1 MNPLPLTKEQKAQ
14 LIEMCNY
21 VNPYVK
27 FHFWI
32 YNDKDQGFIGYTE
45 TFVLGIKKTY
55 PALSIHWFE
64 YTILTLLP
72 AMVKDQYSRGN
83 IIGQVFFQ
91 RKHPVDM
98 IWVVYQLKFKGKK
111 S

>member
-1 MNPLPLTKEQKAQ
+1 MNPLPLTKEQKTQ

-21 VNPYVK
+21 ANPYVK
-27 FHFWI
+27 FHWWT
-32 YNDKDQGFIGYTE
+32 DERGKDDGYIGYNP
-45 TFVLGIKKTY
+45 TFVLGIKKNY

-64 YTILTLLP
+64 YTFLTLLP
-72 AMVKDQYSRGN
+72 AMVKDEYSRGN

-98 IWVVYQLKFKGKK
+98 IWVVYQLRFKFKF
-111 S
+111 

>member
-1 MNPLPLTKEQKAQ
+1 MNPLPLTTEQRSQ
-14 LIEMCNY
+14 LIEMCNFI
-21 VNPYVK
+21 NPYVQFRFFEFK
-27 FHFWI
+27 E
-32 YNDKDQGFIGYTE
+32 GYMGYVQ
-45 TFVLGIKKTY
+45 TFVKGIAKTY

-72 AMVKDQYSRGN
+72 AMVKDEYSRGN